1 MISDQE
7 IKKSKETIEK
17 VNIDGYKKI
26 YNKYIEEQPKQNKI
40 NKIYKLS
47 FASFFIIVLITGLS
61 IILPNT
67 IINKKSYHIYGE
79 KAEPSKPMREE
90 EDALKSGGLHVIIPY
105 LMPNIRC
112 LEQAIG
118 RSGI

>member
-40 NKIYKLS
+40 NKIYKL
-47 FASFFIIVLITGLS
+47 
-61 IILPNT
+61 
-67 IINKKSYHIYGE
+67 
-79 KAEPSKPMREE
+79 
-90 EDALKSGGLHVIIPY
+90 
-105 LMPNIRC
+105 
-112 LEQAIG
+112 
-118 RSGI
+118 